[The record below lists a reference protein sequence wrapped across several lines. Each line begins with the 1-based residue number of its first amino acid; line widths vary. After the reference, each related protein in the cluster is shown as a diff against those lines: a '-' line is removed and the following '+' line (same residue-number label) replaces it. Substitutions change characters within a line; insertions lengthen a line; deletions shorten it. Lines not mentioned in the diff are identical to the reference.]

1 MPSGTK
7 ADRIAALERQK
18 AEITAKLK
26 NLSAQEATRKRKEDT
41 RRKIIIG
48 AAVLGIVAPLVGRN
62 GGFVTV
68 LGKSVT
74 RPIDRKVLADLLE
87 AMPDA

>member
-48 AAVLGIVAPLVGRN
+48 AAVLAHAEIDSAFGRQLRA
-62 GGFVTV
+62 V